1 MGKIIKSKPARFLP
15 VIFFLMVFSIP
26 LQARYVNF
34 TNSAIYYPYASSEKT
49 ILAAQMLHDEIAR
62 RTGIHLPMGTNPESF
77 NTPAIIVGL
86 ETEISLLQKEFGSAL
101 RELQAAAPEGYK
113 IVMLP
118 GEKTML
124 IAGHDER
131 GVMYGIG
138 YLLRKMELRNEDIKV
153 PLLSVS
159 SSPMSQI
166 RGHHISYHFT
176 SDSMSQEKSLYE
188 QYLRELIYFGLNHV
202 SVSSPAEAQLA
213 LKYGMDISM
222 YMANLGDD
230 FQSTEGIRKELEK
243 REAIFRNMPKL
254 NEIFVPGGDPGDLEP
269 DVLFSWLE
277 KLAPVLLKYHP
288 DARIWVSPQNNNKG
302 KATAEWYQSF
312 FEHVNRDYSW
322 FGGVVFGPWTRVP
335 LEEIREIVNERIP
348 IRRFPDITHLFG
360 CQYPA
365 PELDWVFAHTLSR
378 MSIQPRPEGFKHI
391 HNLYANIVVGARP
404 YSEGNSD
411 DVNKFV
417 WSDQDWNSNTPA
429 IETLRDYA
437 RLFIGPDY
445 TESIAQGILAL
456 EKNLKG
462 QLIDNDNIEK
472 TLLQWQEMERT
483 AEPEVLQ
490 NPRFQL
496 GLIRAYYDAYQK
508 QRLMYE
514 NVLEYRA
521 MEALRNAGKLGT
533 LQVIEQATKVLNEAS
548 VHPVGGDYKLKIN
561 ELYNSLFRGASP
573 RWMSEFQK
581 CEFVERI
588 DVPLNNSEWL
598 LSQFDRIK
606 NTSGEPEQ
614 LQMVYEILN
623 RTNPGPGGF
632 YDNLGTEASFSRV
645 KAKKKA
651 EEDPG
656 THFYPRRNYIRG
668 VVPMPVSWK
677 VQMATLYEEPLVLVY
692 ENLDPN
698 SEYKIRINYTGG
710 IGRGQSKMKLIANG
724 EYIVHDFIDTEGKPI
739 QEFNLPKEAY
749 SEGKMELSWTC
760 GKGERGAPVAE
771 VWIIKK

>member
-1 MGKIIKSKPARFLP
+1 MEEIIKSKLGKFLSG
-15 VIFFLMVFSIP
+15 IFFLMIFAIP

-34 TNSAIYYPYASSEKT
+34 SNSAICYPDASSEKT
-49 ILAAQMLHDEIAR
+49 RLAAQMLHDEIAR
-62 RTGIHLPMGTNPESF
+62 RTGVSLTMKTNPEYF
-77 NTPAIIVGL
+77 QTPTIIVGM
-86 ETEISLLQKEFGSAL
+86 ENEISLLQKEFEFAL
-101 RELQAAAPEGYK
+101 KDLPATVPEGYK
-113 IVMLP
+113 IVMLS
-118 GEKTML
+118 GKKTML
-124 IAGHDER
+124 VAGHDER

-159 SSPMSQI
+159 SSPKLQI
-166 RGHHISYHFT
+166 RGHHITYHFPN
-176 SDSMSQEKSLYE
+176 DSMFQAKSLYE

-213 LKYGMDISM
+213 MKYGMDISM

-230 FQSTEGIRKELEK
+230 FQSTEGIKKELEK

-254 NEIFVPGGDPGDLEP
+254 NEIFVPGGDPGDLDP

-391 HNLYANIVVGARP
+391 HNLYANLVVGARP

-417 WSDQDWNSNTPA
+417 WSDQDWNLNTPA

-445 TESIAQGILAL
+445 TETIAQGILAL
-456 EKNLKG
+456 EKNLQG

-496 GLIRAYYDAYQK
+496 GLVRAYYDAYQK

-514 NVLEYRA
+514 NVLEFRA
-521 MEALRNAGKLGT
+521 METLRNAGKLGA
-533 LQVIEQATKVLNEAS
+533 LQAIEQATKVLNEAS
-548 VHPVGGDYKLKIN
+548 EHPVGNDYKLKIN
-561 ELYNSLFRGASP
+561 ELYNSLFRGANP

-606 NTSGEPEQ
+606 NTSGEPER
-614 LQMVYEILN
+614 LQMVHEILN

-632 YDNLGTEASFSRV
+632 YDNLGIEASFKRV
-645 KAKKKA
+645 KAKKKV

-668 VVPMPVSWK
+668 SVPMPISWK

-698 SEYKIRINYTGG
+698 SEYKIHINYTGG

-724 EYIVHDFIDTEGKPI
+724 EYIVHDFINTEGKPI
-739 QEFNLPKEAY
+739 QEFDLPRQAY
-749 SEGKMELSWTC
+749 TTGKMELSWTC

>member
-1 MGKIIKSKPARFLP
+1 MEKIIKSKPARFLP

-86 ETEISLLQKEFGSAL
+86 ETEISLLRKEFGSAL

-213 LKYGMDISM
+213 MKYGMDISM

-230 FQSTEGIRKELEK
+230 FQSTEGIRKELDK

-302 KATAEWYQSF
+302 KATEEWYQSF
-312 FEHVNRDYSW
+312 FEYVNRDYSW

-335 LEEIREIVNERIP
+335 LEEIREIVNEHIP
-348 IRRFPDITHLFG
+348 IRWFPDITHLFG

-391 HNLYANIVVGARP
+391 HNLYANLVIGARP

-417 WSDQDWNSNTPA
+417 WSDQDWNSNTPVA
-429 IETLRDYA
+429 ETLRDYA

-588 DVPLNNSEWL
+588 DVSLNNSEWL

-614 LQMVYEILN
+614 LQMVHEILN

-698 SEYKIRINYTGG
+698 SEYKIRINYIGG